1 MNCIFH
7 RRVFALAL
15 GLLFVGA
22 TIWAQGSKAQA
33 PTLGERA
40 ASTLEA
46 LAILERSTEFMSQVG
61 AFHVVFDIG
70 FDVVQETGQK
80 IEFGEMRSVTISRP
94 GRAHVDFVRRDGV
107 KGSVFY
113 DGKDISIYSP
123 DENLYAQV
131 ARPGGLQQAFRYLSD
146 ELNVP
151 IPMSDFFAANSF
163 AVLTDQIESASYVG
177 ESVVADV
184 ASDHLAFS
192 NDEVDYQLWIA
203 QGERPLLQRVVITYR
218 LALGEPQFWGQVRT
232 WDLAPETPQSLF
244 TFTPPDGAGQI
255 PFASLI
261 SPDVLEGEEQ

>member
-1 MNCIFH
+1 MNCVVH
-7 RRVFALAL
+7 RRMYALAL
-15 GLLFVGA
+15 ALMFVGA
-22 TIWAQGSKAQA
+22 TIWAQESKAQT

-70 FDVVQETGQK
+70 FNVVQRTGQK
-80 IEFGEMRSVTISRP
+80 IEFGSTRSVTISRP
-94 GRAHVDFVRRDGV
+94 DRARIDFVRRDGV
-107 KGSVFY
+107 RGSVFY

-123 DENLYAQV
+123 DDNAYAQI
-131 ARPGGLQQAFRYLSD
+131 ARPGGLHRAFRFLID
-146 ELNVP
+146 ELNIP

-184 ASDHLAFS
+184 TSDHLAFS
-192 NDEVDYQLWIA
+192 NDEVDFQLWIA

-244 TFTPPDGAGQI
+244 TFTPPDGAEQI
-255 PFASLI
+255 PFASQI
-261 SPDVLEGEEQ
+261 SLDVQEGEDQ

>member
-1 MNCIFH
+1 MNCFIH
-7 RRVFALAL
+7 RRIYALAL
-15 GLLFVGA
+15 TLLFVGA

-40 ASTLEA
+40 TSTLEA
-46 LAILERSTEFMSQVG
+46 LAILERSTEFMSQVD

-70 FDVVQETGQK
+70 FNVVQKTGQK
-80 IEFGEMRSVTISRP
+80 IEFGSTRSVTISRP
-94 GRAHVDFVRRDGV
+94 DRARIDFVRRDGV
-107 KGSVFY
+107 RGSVFY

-131 ARPGGLQQAFRYLSD
+131 ARPGGLQQAFRYLGD

-151 IPMSDFFAANSF
+151 VPMSDFFAANSF

-184 ASDHLAFS
+184 TSDHLAFS

-218 LALGEPQFWGQVRT
+218 LAPGEPQFWGQVRT

-255 PFASLI
+255 PFASQI
-261 SPDVLEGEEQ
+261 SLDMPEGEDQ